1 MDNDD
6 LTTNYIRAFGDEK
19 NNKGDDFEIRD
30 VSIVDIDNKIIAFAQ
45 PKGII
50 FLNLNAAN
58 NPTGDITMRS
68 LNANEELTC
77 MRFCDGNLL
86 LGIYDDL
93 KKCSLVNMQ
102 SNGNET
108 SIDPAHQDYIVDIC
122 NLKNYCITASLDT
135 KIKFWEWNNSIE
147 I

>member
-45 PKGII
+45 PEGII
-50 FLNLNAAN
+50 FLSLNAAN

-122 NLKNYCITASLDT
+122 LL
-135 KIKFWEWNNSIE
+135 
-147 I
+147 

>member
-93 KKCSLVNMQ
+93 KKCSLVKIMQ

-122 NLKNYCITASLDT
+122 LL
-135 KIKFWEWNNSIE
+135 
-147 I
+147 